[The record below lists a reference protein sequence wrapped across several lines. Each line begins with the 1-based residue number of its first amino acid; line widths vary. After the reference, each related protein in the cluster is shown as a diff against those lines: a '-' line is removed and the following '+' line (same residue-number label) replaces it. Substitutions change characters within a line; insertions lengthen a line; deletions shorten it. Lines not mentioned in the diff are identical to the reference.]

1 MIGWQRA
8 VRSPGKSSRCAHF
21 AAQYFVA
28 RFTLCIMFCISDL
41 AVFSAF
47 CVAGLMRCILRYW
60 IVLFDLCFVC
70 IEQVVCL
77 CRTDVLDLVSVS
89 RRPVAGNGGIVRCL
103 IVIVTVL
110 CLLLPPGC
118 APSTTS
124 SCLSQQVSW
133 VGAVHQHT
141 PVRLMWFVCKL
152 GRCALPLHSLSL
164 SHQLIHCCAGP
175 RTLFWSK
182 TAACR
187 GESVHS
193 AGLTPHR

>member
-8 VRSPGKSSRCAHF
+8 LRSPGKSSRSAHF
-21 AAQYFVA
+21 LRRSISCKIHFVQNVLHI
-28 RFTLCIMFCISDL
+28 RPC
-41 AVFSAF
+41 
-47 CVAGLMRCILRYW
+47 CVQRILRCW
-60 IVLFDLCFVC
+60 IDVMHFAMRIVLFALICFVC
-70 IEQVVCL
+70 AGPMWGIW
-77 CRTDVLDLVSVS
+77 DVSVS
-89 RRPVAGNGGIVRCL
+89 RRPVVGNGVIVRCL